1 VDGGLDFND
10 EAVLVKALTAREPAA
25 LAFLIDTYHSSLVR
39 VADQYVPSRSIAEEV
54 VQDTWLAVIEGIDR
68 FEQRATV
75 KTWLY
80 RILLNIARSRGT
92 KERRSIPFALNSSL
106 EPEPAVDPHRFR
118 RYSRRGRGQWKQPP
132 EPWSD
137 PEEHIL
143 ATEAHAVIRQAVGQ
157 LPPDQRE
164 VLTMRDVLGWTATET
179 CDALSITDTNQRVL
193 LHRAR
198 AKLRTALE
206 QHYRQGRPS

>member
-1 VDGGLDFND
+1 MDGGLDFND

-39 VADQYVPSRSIAEEV
+39 LADQYVPSRSIAEEV

-92 KERRSIPFALNSSL
+92 KERRSIPFALNPSL

-132 EPWSD
+132 QPWGD
-137 PEEHIL
+137 PEEHTL
-143 ATEAHAVIRQAVGQ
+143 ATEAHAVIRQAVAE

-164 VLTMRDVLGWTATET
+164 VVTMRDVLGWTAAET
-179 CDALSITDTNQRVL
+179 CNALSITDTNQRVL